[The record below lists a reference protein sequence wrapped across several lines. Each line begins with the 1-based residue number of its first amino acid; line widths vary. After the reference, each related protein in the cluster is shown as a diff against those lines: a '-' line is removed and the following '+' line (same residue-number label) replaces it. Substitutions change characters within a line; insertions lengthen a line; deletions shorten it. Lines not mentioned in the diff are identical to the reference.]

1 MLTLL
6 LIACGT
12 GSLSF
17 NEQDRVLRS
26 AWALDDDEARG
37 ILLST
42 SHLPC
47 DTEGQKNPTE
57 ALLETQEI
65 SHARSRE
72 GSLLIWVPLANE
84 TLPGE
89 HRVTISG
96 HEVLEA
102 ERMWTDGLIANYRP
116 TEIKEFTT
124 EGLLQ
129 LDRLTTKHWFGS
141 LNADSPALQADFRAD
156 ICPTP
161 EVLQILG
168 LIGLN

>member
-1 MLTLL
+1 MLL
-6 LIACGT
+6 LLLLACNA
-12 GSLSF
+12 GSLSL

-26 AWALDDDEARG
+26 AWALDGDETHG

-42 SHLPC
+42 SHIPC
-47 DTEGQKNPTE
+47 QMEDQENPTE

-72 GSLLIWVPLANE
+72 GSLLIWVPLAKG
-84 TLPGE
+84 TLPGD
-89 HRVTISG
+89 HKVTISG

-116 TEIKEFTT
+116 TESKEFTT
-124 EGLLQ
+124 EGQLQ

-141 LNADSPALQADFRAD
+141 LSSDSPTLNAEFRAD